1 MNTAGPPTSEKT
13 TVTVAEEKTE
23 TVVIFID
30 EIECRVKAGEITGR
44 DLRQAPEVPI
54 APDRDLWRECPTDG
68 PDELVEDEQIVVIE
82 EGVRFFTAARHIT
95 PGC

>member
-13 TVTVAEEKTE
+13 TMTVADANTE
-23 TVVIFID
+23 VVSIFINK
-30 EIECRVKAGEITGR
+30 IECRMKAGEITGR
-44 DLRQAPEVPI
+44 DLRQAPEAPI
-54 APDRDLWRECPTDG
+54 APDRDLWRECPGDG
-68 PDELVEDEQIVVIE
+68 PDELVEDERIVVIE